1 MMAYGELGNRLSFYN
16 ISTQSTGIYD
26 ILVKAKSL
34 KGESFLMI
42 IGLFVG
48 IIIGY
53 ARHIRCQNWLA
64 GKFDYIGSFGRGFV
78 FVLEINR
85 EDIEEFETE

>member
-48 IIIGY
+48 IIIGICAAY
-53 ARHIRCQNWLA
+53 PMSKLARW
-64 GKFDYIGSFGRGFV
+64 
-78 FVLEINR
+78 EI
-85 EDIEEFETE
+85 